1 MSMNKKI
8 KVSHAVI
15 VLILAIAVGYG
26 ISANKEETFSH
37 VSSTSAVTPF
47 KFTASAMKKSL
58 IDSGYEV
65 RNERLETLDAY
76 VGIYQQD
83 KLEVRFDIYHT
94 RDNDQIDW
102 VEVLVDASG
111 YIDLNNLDAPTNPK
125 VVEATTKAAAEVFK
139 FPFFSKD
146 SEEFK
151 TLTAWVDSNASKPTK
166 KGKLIE
172 TKIGDLYFTMYGQ
185 PYMRFLEI
193 TTKRKE

>member
-1 MSMNKKI
+1 MDKKNKVPQI
-8 KVSHAVI
+8 VI
-15 VLILAIAVGYG
+15 VLILALFVGYG
-26 ISANKEETFSH
+26 ISANKEGTSSH
-37 VSSTSAVTPF
+37 VSSSSPVTPF

-58 IDSGYEV
+58 IDGGYKV
-65 RNERLETLDAY
+65 RNERLKTLDAY
-76 VGIYQQD
+76 VGIYEQD

-102 VEVLVDASG
+102 VEVLVDSSG

-125 VVEATTKAAAEVFK
+125 VVEATTKAAAQVYK

-151 TLTAWVDSNASKPTK
+151 TLIAWVDSNASKATK
-166 KGKLIE
+166 QGKIIE

-193 TTKRKE
+193 TTKPKE

>member
-1 MSMNKKI
+1 MNKKS

-26 ISANKEETFSH
+26 ISANKEETSSQ
-37 VSSTSAVTPF
+37 VSSTSTVTPF
-47 KFTASAMKKSL
+47 KFNAIAMKKSL
-58 IDSGYEV
+58 IDGGYEV
-65 RNERLETLDAY
+65 RSERLKTLDAY
-76 VGIYQQD
+76 VGIYKHD

-111 YIDLNNLDAPTNPK
+111 YIDLNNLDAPMNPK
-125 VVEATTKAAAEVFK
+125 VVEATTKAAAQVYK

-151 TLTAWVDSNASKPTK
+151 TLSEWVDSNASKATK

>member
-1 MSMNKKI
+1 MDKKNKVPQI
-8 KVSHAVI
+8 VI
-15 VLILAIAVGYG
+15 VLILALFVGYG
-26 ISANKEETFSH
+26 ISANKEDTSSN
-37 VSSTSAVTPF
+37 VSNATSVKPF
-47 KFTASAMKKSL
+47 KFAASAMKKSL
-58 IDSGYEV
+58 EDGGYEV
-65 RNERLETLDAY
+65 RIERLKTLDAY
-76 VGIYQQD
+76 VGTYQQD

-125 VVEATTKAAAEVFK
+125 VVEATTKAAAQVYK
-139 FPFFSKD
+139 FPFFSKN

-151 TLTAWVDSNASKPTK
+151 TLTAWVDSNVSKATK
-166 KGKLIE
+166 KGKIIE

-193 TTKRKE
+193 TTKPKE